1 MTVKIYWNGIKIN
14 GDKLIRCGYSL
25 HDDHVSIYARDYA
38 DLPRNLLPVE
48 NDSDSYTDYFEE
60 DHAQITPEHPLYK
73 YFVYAAMK
81 AQARL
86 DRPYCEKLHATLA
99 SGKPEPWPG
108 HYDSLRDDLAR
119 REKFLAEFDTTPDP
133 GQPTAADLEKI
144 DQQRQKRENDAR
156 EAAQLEQ
163 QRMQEEALIKRVEGE
178 KLIKAQMEA
187 HPIKDGEP
195 TVLIHWSE
203 HPAFYG
209 WKDDE
214 LIMSVAAADRIL
226 GTLDMQEYVKHKGYD
241 KTKFSIM
248 GTDPDGEPINYTG
261 RYDLGDGERG
271 LIKHIHNFG
280 AWYLTHDESGHTLS
294 EPLET
299 NGTVEFAA
307 WLKQFTA

>member
-1 MTVKIYWNGIKIN
+1 MEKSIKFYYNGIKVNGESRLTKCWFGISNDGEKVYIN
-14 GDKLIRCGYSL
+14 
-25 HDDHVSIYARDYA
+25 AREYD
-38 DLPRNLLPVE
+38 DLPRGIFDVVNE
-48 NDSDSYTDYFEE
+48 SDPYTDYFDQ
-60 DHAQITPEHPLYK
+60 DHTTLTDAHPLYK
-73 YFVYAAMK
+73 YAKYYALKSRYMDDKKHVAWITKRGGDMNTP
-81 AQARL
+81 
-86 DRPYCEKLHATLA
+86 DMVATLQRM
-99 SGKPEPWPG
+99 
-108 HYDSLRDDLAR
+108 RDF
-119 REKFLAEFDTTPDP
+119 EQEQDP

-163 QRMQEEALIKRVEGE
+163 QRMQEQALIERVEGE

-214 LIMSVAAADRIL
+214 LVLSVAAADRIL
-226 GTLDMQEYVKHKGYD
+226 GTLDMQQYVKHQGYD

-280 AWYLTHDESGHTLS
+280 SWYLTHDESGHELS